1 MSKLCKS
8 QKMECKDKDYSPV
21 LIIWGQLLENGS
33 FDLVSPCW
41 DLDFAGLLQESS
53 EGNDEFLLVNVL
65 YTNSW
70 HVFGR
75 I

>member
-1 MSKLCKS
+1 MKIKI
-8 QKMECKDKDYSPV
+8 YSPV
-21 LIIWGQLLENGS
+21 LIIWGQLFENGS
-33 FDLVSPCW
+33 LDLVSPCW
-41 DLDFAGLLQESS
+41 NLDFAGFLQESS
-53 EGNDEFLLVNVL
+53 KGNDEFLLVNVL